1 MFKEK
6 STRKRI
12 ITAPNAKDSATLDAR
27 HQTMIERFQ
36 KRREQLAELQAQYAD
51 ITARLAQVS
60 IKNWDDHYAL
70 FKEEKILAEK
80 IRRCQES
87 ADEIEYF
94 ENTGN
99 ILFKYYEI
107 VDKQSTA
114 PTTTAA
120 ATALMPKCTHKGRK
134 KVLPPQQPTI
144 LEAFQLAI
152 PGVEAPT
159 EASEGPAPI
168 DKSTLV
174 NSYLSAIDSS
184 YIREDMAIAE
194 SEDQKCAEC
203 KIPLTCIQQEG
214 ILVCMNCGN
223 QEQLLVEQNRPILKA
238 PNAKEAS
245 HLSYKRINHFKEWC
259 AQIQGKEST
268 EIPEEIFEQILAEIK
283 KEKITD
289 LKKITYEKMRDILK
303 RQGLNKYYEHS
314 NFILYRI
321 NGVSAPHFSPD
332 VEEKLCN
339 MFKEI
344 QGPFLRH
351 CPKDRKNFL
360 SYSYVLSKFC
370 SLLGLKEYLKYF
382 PLLKSRE
389 KLYVQDSIWALI
401 CKDLGWKFENSL

>member
-27 HQTMIERFQ
+27 HQSMIERFQ
-36 KRREQLAELQAQYAD
+36 KRREQLAELEKTHAE
-51 ITARLAQVS
+51 IKERLAQVS
-60 IKNWDDHYAL
+60 IKDWNDYYAL
-70 FKEEKILAEK
+70 FKEDKILAEK

-87 ADEIEYF
+87 TDEIEYF

-107 VDKQSTA
+107 VDNQATHGGPITA
-114 PTTTAA
+114 PAPLILA
-120 ATALMPKCTHKGRK
+120 KSAKGRK
-134 KVLPPQQPTI
+134 KILPPSQPTI
-144 LEAFQLAI
+144 LEAL
-152 PGVEAPT
+152 APT
-159 EASEGPAPI
+159 PPPAAAAAAPTNVQPVI

-174 NSYLSAIDSS
+174 NSYLSAVDSS
-184 YIREDMAIAE
+184 YIREDMAVAE

-203 KIPLTCIQQEG
+203 KIALTCIQQEG

-321 NGVSAPHFSPD
+321 NGVSAPHFSPEI
-332 VEEKLCN
+332 EEKLCN
-339 MFKEI
+339 MFKDI